1 MATNLSDTEVMV
13 LLVLVIATFI
23 KVIYSIFVHFS
34 KDIVKSNLGKGIY
47 LFIKDTKTLYSSFI
61 DFIFL
66 IIGFYYILIRETK
79 NKFFYILCCI
89 LIFKAVVHFFVTY
102 KFYKI
107 FNYYDEEKILKF
119 KKIES
124 FITNYLL
131 LFLTAYILK
140 SVFF

>member
-1 MATNLSDTEVMV
+1 MAV
-13 LLVLVIATFI
+13 LLF
-23 KVIYSIFVHFS
+23 
-34 KDIVKSNLGKGIY
+34 G

-66 IIGFYYILIRETK
+66 IVGFYYIFIRKT
-79 NKFFYILCCI
+79 NNTLFYITCYI
-89 LIFKAVVHFFVTY
+89 LIFKAIVHFFVTSKIY
-102 KFYKI
+102 KV

-131 LFLTAYILK
+131 LFFTAYILK
-140 SVFF
+140 SVYF

>member
-66 IIGFYYILIRETK
+66 IIGFYYIFIRETK
-79 NKFFYILCCI
+79 NKYFYITCYI
-89 LIFKAVVHFFVTY
+89 LILKAVFHFFVTY